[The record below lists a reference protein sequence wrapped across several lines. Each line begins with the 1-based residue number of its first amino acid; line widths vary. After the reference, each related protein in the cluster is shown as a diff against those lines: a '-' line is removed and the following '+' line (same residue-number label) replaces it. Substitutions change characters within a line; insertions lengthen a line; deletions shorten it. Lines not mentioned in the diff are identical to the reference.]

1 MGALKM
7 INFTIPPEDQKKL
20 AKLRYQHPSRIVRRR
35 FTILHFKALKR
46 PHGEIEKLADVSST
60 MITTVLRLY
69 SEKGLQGVAE
79 FDHFIRV
86 SDLEMHRESI
96 LHQLQEIPPATAKE
110 AAATI
115 QKLTGIQRG
124 VSQTKV
130 FLHKLGFKPR
140 KTAAVP
146 AKANIAVQEEFK
158 KKFWS
163 QSWRKQK
170 KGKGDYLG

>member
-1 MGALKM
+1 M
-7 INFTIPPEDQKKL
+7 IKLTIPPEDQKKL
-20 AKLRYQHPSRIVRRR
+20 AKLRYEHPSRLVRRR
-35 FTILHFKALKR
+35 FTILHFKGLNR
-46 PHGEIEKLADVSST
+46 PHGEIEKLAGVSST
-60 MITTVLRLY
+60 TITTVLRLY
-69 SEKGLQGVAE
+69 SEKGLEGVAE

-86 SDLEMHRESI
+86 SDLEKHRESI
-96 LHQLQEIPPATAKE
+96 VRQLQETPPATAKE

-146 AKANIAVQEEFK
+146 AKANVAVQEEFK

-163 QSWRKQK
+163 QNWKKQK
-170 KGKGDYLG
+170 REKGVCSS